1 MSHSLDAARKTVA
14 VGPNGQASPAANL
27 DPRCSISRGQRP
39 YSGDGEVDE
48 TDKAAVTVDER
59 ERRVT
64 TLNGFGPERGFHTTG
79 CNFVKI
85 FAAPGRRNS

>member
-14 VGPNGQASPAANL
+14 VGPNGRASPAANSA
-27 DPRCSISRGQRP
+27 PRCSISREQRP
-39 YSGDGEVDE
+39 CSGDGEVDE

-64 TLNGFGPERGFHTTG
+64 TLNGFGPERGFILPAVT
-79 CNFVKI
+79 
-85 FAAPGRRNS
+85 S